1 MTTLT
6 ATNRTSARM
15 MDAMPLLSETSNATE
30 ALVSKAA
37 LTLFM
42 ARPIP
47 AHSAGVGIWLSL
59 IHI

>member
-1 MTTLT
+1 
-6 ATNRTSARM
+6 M

-47 AHSAGVGIWLSL
+47 AHSAGVGIWRAKSRKLVVKNTTKNPAER
-59 IHI
+59 